1 MCLRFWHTL
10 HLQIRTLDVGWEP
23 HDGDPKPDG
32 ADDSGVAGNTDG
44 EKAWGEVDSMDE
56 ETL

>member
-1 MCLRFWHTL
+1 MNVGG
-10 HLQIRTLDVGWEP
+10 DVEKGGDPNAGGNGE

-44 EKAWGEVDSMDE
+44 EKVWGEVDSMDE